1 MQRIMIFGFPGGGKT
16 TFAVKMGEM
25 LGIPVYHCDRIKQVE
40 NFEWK
45 PMEEIF
51 ALVNEV
57 ISKDKWILD
66 GYPTTEMMP
75 ACIERADTLIFIDF
89 NRLLCMWRVT
99 KRSIK
104 HHGKCRPD
112 VGDGCKDGFPPLY
125 LYWVIWTFPQKY
137 RKRFLDWINSAEEKN
152 VYHFKKRKQLKRFVN
167 EVKGEQPAKI

>member
-1 MQRIMIFGFPGGGKT
+1 MKNYQRIMIFGFPGGGKT
-16 TFAVKMGEM
+16 TLAKQMGEA
-25 LGIPVYHCDRIKQVE
+25 LDIPVYHLDRIKQIE

-45 PMEEIF
+45 PMDEIR

-57 ISKDKWILD
+57 INKDKWILD

-89 NRLLCMWRVT
+89 NRFLCMWRVT

-112 VGDGCKDGFPPLY
+112 VGDGCKDGFPPVY
-125 LYWVIWTFPQKY
+125 LCWVIWTFPKKY
-137 RKRFLDWINSAEEKN
+137 RYHFLDWMN
-152 VYHFKKRKQLKRFVN
+152 VNDKTVFHFKKRKEVERFL
-167 EVKGEQPAKI
+167 EEL